1 MATLKHLRLS
11 IRGPRPVGEAYVTG
25 GGVAVGEVDER
36 SMESRLVSGL
46 HFAGEVLDLQG
57 PSGGYNL
64 QAAFATGRLAGESV

>member
-1 MATLKHLRLS
+1 M
-11 IRGPRPVGEAYVTG
+11 
-25 GGVAVGEVDER
+25 AVGEVDER
-36 SMESRLVSGL
+36 SMESRLVPGL